1 MGQKKRL
8 KAVVLAAGKGTR
20 LYSEQYDL
28 PKVMRLAAGR
38 PLLCYVLG
46 ALDFIAPEDTIIVVG
61 YRKEQVISA
70 FEGYAFAEQREQLG
84 TGHAVMAAYGLL
96 DGYDG
101 DVLVCCGDMPLL
113 TRESYLCLCR
123 EHEKN
128 GAACTILSGTSSVPL
143 PYGRIIRDENGGFE
157 RMVEE
162 RDCTPE
168 QKMIDELNSG
178 VYIFDA
184 KTLGGVLSELR
195 SDNSQGEYYLTDAPA
210 LIREKGG
217 SVCICK
223 RELGI
228 EIIGVNTP
236 EQLAETERIIESR
249 RAGGEKGQN

>member
-1 MGQKKRL
+1 MGQKKKL
-8 KAVVLAAGKGTR
+8 KAVILAAGKGTR
-20 LYSEQYDL
+20 LHSEQYDL
-28 PKVMRLAAGR
+28 PKVMREAAGK
-38 PLLCYVLG
+38 PLLGYVLE
-46 ALDFIAPEDTIIVVG
+46 ALDFIAPEDTVIVVG
-61 YRKEQVISA
+61 YKKEQVVSA

-84 TGHAVMAAYGLL
+84 TGHAVMAAYPLL

-113 TRESYLCLCR
+113 TRESYLGLCR

-128 GAACTILSGTSSVPL
+128 GAVCTILSGTSAVPL
-143 PYGRIIRDENGGFE
+143 PYGRIVRDEYGEFE

-184 KTLGGVLSELR
+184 KTLGSVLSGLR

-210 LIREKGG
+210 LMRERGG
-217 SVCICK
+217 RVCVYK
-223 RELGI
+223 RELGF

-236 EQLAETERIIESR
+236 EQLAETERIIQSR
-249 RAGGEKGQN
+249 LNTGDKERN